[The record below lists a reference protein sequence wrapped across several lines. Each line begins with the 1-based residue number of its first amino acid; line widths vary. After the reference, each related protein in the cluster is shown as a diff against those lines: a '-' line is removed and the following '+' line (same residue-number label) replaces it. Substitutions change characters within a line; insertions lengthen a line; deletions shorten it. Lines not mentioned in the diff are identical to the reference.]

1 MDKRWFQLTTEETLQ
16 ELSSRRSG
24 LTEEEA
30 KSRLREYGPNELQRR
45 KKTPRIVAFLRQ
57 FLSPL
62 IYVLLLA
69 AGISLAVEHYI
80 DAGVIMGVLLLNAI
94 IGYMQQR
101 SVTHRFHR
109 DLGRWVPFHFTHPTL
124 FQLLRVQV
132 TLSTLTAQTFS
143 SGILATGSRTGF
155 VSKLAALSAK

>member
-80 DAGVIMGVLLLNAI
+80 DAGVIMGVFLCCLPSI
-94 IGYMQQR
+94 
-101 SVTHRFHR
+101 F
-109 DLGRWVPFHFTHPTL
+109 LG
-124 FQLLRVQV
+124 
-132 TLSTLTAQTFS
+132 
-143 SGILATGSRTGF
+143 
-155 VSKLAALSAK
+155 